1 MLLQVNIGLLWSNVC
16 KIFSLSLRVV
26 FSIVVLAFL
35 FAFSLLGAPTA
46 DLSSSRFSRFEMG
59 ILAFMLEMSLGHN
72 FNLQSPSLE
81 RGLATHVSSL
91 PTLQFASRT
100 DSPTCCQ

>member
-1 MLLQVNIGLLWSNVC
+1 MLRC
-16 KIFSLSLRVV
+16 
-26 FSIVVLAFL
+26 
-35 FAFSLLGAPTA
+35 TT

-59 ILAFMLEMSLGHN
+59 ILAFMLEMSLGQN

-81 RGLATHVSSL
+81 RGLATHVSTL

-100 DSPTCCQ
+100 DSPTCWRAYRLSNMLPVGLSVSADNTSSNFVPKAFH